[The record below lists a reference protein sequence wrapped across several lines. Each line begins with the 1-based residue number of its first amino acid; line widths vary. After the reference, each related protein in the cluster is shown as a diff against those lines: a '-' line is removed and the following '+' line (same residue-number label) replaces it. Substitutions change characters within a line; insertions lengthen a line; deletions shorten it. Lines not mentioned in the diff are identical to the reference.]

1 MFNIYNLIL
10 LQLFSQYQYQKPGS
24 DIKML
29 EEMMFGA
36 EGVAY
41 KGTSLKV
48 HVIR

>member
-1 MFNIYNLIL
+1 MAKYHKYIHVCF
-10 LQLFSQYQYQKPGS
+10 QQHKTGS
-24 DIKML
+24 EIKML

-36 EGVAY
+36 VGVAY